1 MKTPKLAD
9 MSLEELADTLLSS
22 LPDGVY
28 AEVPECDNPYG
39 LPLYAGDE
47 DYIQIKSDRTPT
59 ILQLSFEDDEDWDGE
74 LPQGETWLACNVYR
88 ENEDGYHVRDLDAFC
103 DWELHSK
110 TLESLVHDIVYT
122 LGV

>member
-1 MKTPKLAD
+1 MKTQKLAD
-9 MSLEELADTLLSS
+9 MSLEEIADALLSS

-28 AEVPECDNPYG
+28 AEVPDCDNPYG

-47 DYIQIKSDRTPT
+47 DYIEVKSDRTPT
-59 ILQLSFEDDEDWDGE
+59 ILQLAFEDDEDTE
-74 LPQGETWLACNVYR
+74 PQQSETWLACNVYR

-110 TLESLVHDIVYT
+110 TLESLVHDIMCM
-122 LGV
+122 LGI